1 MDSQLEQNKNLVR
14 RYYEINTHGSTGIEE
29 VVSDGFVDHHFPPS
43 LPPGAEGVKQFFGN
57 VLGAVFSDMSIVH
70 DEIIAEGNMVITKF
84 ALHARHTAEFAGIP
98 AKNNAVVCPA
108 FSMFRIENGK
118 LVEAWEIADL
128 LGLFEQMKA

>member
-1 MDSQLEQNKNLVR
+1 M
-14 RYYEINTHGSTGIEE
+14 
-29 VVSDGFVDHHFPPS
+29 
-43 LPPGAEGVKQFFGN
+43 KQFFGN

-70 DEIIAEGNMVITKF
+70 DEIIAEGNMVISKF